1 MNATNVSE
9 AETGLQSN
17 STHWQDTNLYPE
29 SQAAL
34 ILWQAWSPCILF
46 LGLFGNLATIFVMR
60 RVSDNNSTQH
70 VFLIALAV
78 SDLSLL
84 YTGLFVE
91 WLQWSFHVDMRLW
104 HPVMCTLLQ
113 WFVYSTNT
121 TSAWLVTAV
130 TVQRTM
136 AVLWPHRMRVV
147 CTVQRTWVA
156 VAVVVLTAF
165 LIHVHHLPGSEINEY
180 NLCGFKRGGLYEY
193 FISQIYTWLD
203 MCLSSLLPAV
213 CLMICNVVLS
223 MTLFQASSSVSQHV
237 SSKSSSAH
245 GDDARRKTASK
256 TTVMILAVSS
266 TFLLLTMPSNA
277 FIIGCNIACIDFTN
291 NPRRLAVLQL
301 LMTVFLLMWYSNS
314 AVNFFLYCLTGTKFR
329 GVFLSWFRCSV
340 RFASSVDKT
349 SAGS

>member
-29 SQAAL
+29 SQIAQ

-60 RVSDNNSTQH
+60 RVSDANSTQH

-84 YTGLFVE
+84 YTGLLRE
-91 WLQWSFHVDMRLW
+91 WLRRSFHVDMQVW
-104 HPVMCTLLQ
+104 HPVMCKILL
-113 WFVYSTNT
+113 WFLYSTNT

-165 LIHVHHLPGSEINEY
+165 LIHVHCVPGSEINEK
-180 NLCGFKRGGLYEY
+180 NLCDGKRGGLYGY
-193 FISQIYTWLD
+193 FRFQIYTWLD
-203 MCLSSLLPAV
+203 MCLSSLLPAL
-213 CLMICNVVLS
+213 CLMICDVVLS
-223 MTLFQASSSVSQHV
+223 MTLFQASSSVSQHF
-237 SSKSSSAH
+237 SSKSSSVH
-245 GDDARRKTASK
+245 GDDARRKTALK
-256 TTVMILAVSS
+256 TTVMILALSF
-266 TFLLLTMPSNA
+266 TFLLLTMPVSA
-277 FIIGCNIACIDFTN
+277 FISWCYIACNDFATS
-291 NPRRLAVLQL
+291 PRRLAILQL
-301 LMTVFLLMWYSNS
+301 LVSITFLMWYSNS
-314 AVNFFLYCLTGTKFR
+314 AVNFVLYCLTGTKFR
-329 GVFLSWFRCSV
+329 RVFLSWFRCPV